1 VPLPEAP
8 EVMVIQDSLLVA
20 VQAQVTPAVTATEPG
35 PPAAGGDALVGS
47 IA

>member
-1 VPLPEAP
+1 
-8 EVMVIQDSLLVA
+8 MVIQESLLAA
-20 VQAQVTPAVTATEPG
+20 VQPHVAPAVTATEPG